1 MSIYHMINVFFL
13 FSFMGYVLECIVLTI
28 QYKKLVINWGFGHG
42 PFCIIYGFGA
52 LGAYLVLSP
61 FEGHFVQLY
70 FASMLMATLMELVT
84 AAVMIRLFGSL
95 WWDYS
100 DKKFNYK
107 GIICAESSIAW
118 GFLGIF
124 FFTWLNGFAHS
135 VVAKIPENKQKYL
148 AILLLTFY
156 IVDFLYCMWKRLNG
170 QDMEDMDG
178 IMKVN

>member
-1 MSIYHMINVFFL
+1 
-13 FSFMGYVLECIVLTI
+13 
-28 QYKKLVINWGFGHG
+28 
-42 PFCIIYGFGA
+42 
-52 LGAYLVLSP
+52 
-61 FEGHFVQLY
+61 
-70 FASMLMATLMELVT
+70 
-84 AAVMIRLFGSL
+84 VMIRLFGSL

-156 IVDFLYCMWKRLNG
+156 IADFLYCMWKRLNG
-170 QDMEDMDG
+170 QGMEDMDG

>member
-1 MSIYHMINVFFL
+1 M
-13 FSFMGYVLECIVLTI
+13 
-28 QYKKLVINWGFGHG
+28 
-42 PFCIIYGFGA
+42 
-52 LGAYLVLSP
+52 LSP

-156 IVDFLYCMWKRLNG
+156 IVDFLYSFSIFTRKS
-170 QDMEDMDG
+170 
-178 IMKVN
+178 

>member
-1 MSIYHMINVFFL
+1 M
-13 FSFMGYVLECIVLTI
+13 
-28 QYKKLVINWGFGHG
+28 
-42 PFCIIYGFGA
+42 
-52 LGAYLVLSP
+52 
-61 FEGHFVQLY
+61 
-70 FASMLMATLMELVT
+70 
-84 AAVMIRLFGSL
+84 
-95 WWDYS
+95 
-100 DKKFNYK
+100 
-107 GIICAESSIAW
+107 
-118 GFLGIF
+118 GIF